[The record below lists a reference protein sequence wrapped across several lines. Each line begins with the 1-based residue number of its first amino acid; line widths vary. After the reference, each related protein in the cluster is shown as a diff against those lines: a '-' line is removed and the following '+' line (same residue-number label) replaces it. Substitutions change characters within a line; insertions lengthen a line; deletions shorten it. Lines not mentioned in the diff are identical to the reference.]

1 MDRYDFIIVGG
12 GSAGSVL
19 ASRLSARPANSVL
32 LLEAGRDIPPGHEPA
47 EILDTFYMAPY
58 HAENLW
64 PDTRVHW
71 SAVPVGRPEPEPAF
85 YEQARVIGGGSSINA
100 MVAVRGAPDDFAEW
114 ESLGATGWSWEDVL
128 PYYRRLERDLDFA
141 GDLHGTDGPIPIRRH
156 HRDQWPPLVRAMGA
170 NFERAGYR
178 HIEDANTSFEDGF
191 CSLPMSSL
199 PAHRVSAAMGY
210 LDAATR
216 GRANLEILGDH
227 QVDTLCFEGK
237 RVVGVSAVGAHG
249 RRDFSA
255 RQVIISAGGLRS
267 PALLLRN
274 GIGPPDA
281 LRALGLPVHSALPGV
296 GRNLLDH
303 PTVFVAAHLRRGTE
317 QDPRLRPNTHCALV
331 YSSGIDGCPS
341 RDMFLTVLNK
351 TTWHPLGRRL
361 GGFAV
366 CLHKPFSTG
375 TVSLRSPDPMLTPH
389 IAFNALADPRDL
401 ARIKAGLRLVAE
413 LLRAPEVAGL
423 INETFAASFSA
434 RIQRLN
440 RHSRLNWLTSALAKV
455 LLDGPAAFRTQLFQH
470 LIRVGPRLESL
481 VADEA
486 ALEAWINA
494 NVTGFFHPCGT
505 CRMGAPGDPATVVDS
520 NARVQGVEGLRVVD
534 ASIMPAPIRAPT
546 NITTIMMAEKIA
558 AHLLREQSLGVS
570 VRG

>member
-1 MDRYDFIIVGG
+1 MYYIGPMPGYDFIIVGG

-19 ASRLSARPANSVL
+19 ASRLSARSANRVL
-32 LLEAGRDIPPGHEPA
+32 LLEAGRDILPGHEPT

-58 HAENLW
+58 HTENLW

-71 SAVPVGRPEPEPAF
+71 SAVRPGQPEPEPAF

-100 MVAVRGAPDDFAEW
+100 MVAIRGAPDDFAQW
-114 ESLGATGWSWEDVL
+114 QSLGATGWSWEDVL
-128 PYYRRLERDLDFA
+128 PYYRRLERDLDFG
-141 GDLHGTDGPIPIRRH
+141 GDLHGSDGPIPIRRH
-156 HRDQWPPLVRAMGA
+156 RRDQWPPLVRAMAA
-170 NFERAGYR
+170 NFEHAGYR
-178 HIEDANTSFEDGF
+178 HIEDVNASFEDGF
-191 CSLPMSSL
+191 CTLPMSSL
-199 PAHRVSAAMGY
+199 PAHRVSAAIGY

-216 GRANLEILGDH
+216 RRANLEILGDH
-227 QVDTLCFEGK
+227 QVDTLHFDGK
-237 RVVGVSAVGAHG
+237 RVTGVSAVSAAG

-255 RQVIISAGGLRS
+255 RQVIVSAGGLRS

-281 LRALGLPVHSALPGV
+281 LRELGLTVRSALPGV

-303 PTVFVAAHLRRGTE
+303 PSVFVAAHLRRGSV
-317 QDPRLRPNTHCALV
+317 QDPRLRPNTNCALL

-351 TTWHPLGRRL
+351 ITWHPLGRRL

-375 TVSLRSPDPMLTPH
+375 TVSLQSTDPALAPH

-401 ARIKAGLRLVAE
+401 ARVKAGVLLITG

-440 RHSRLNWLTSALAKV
+440 RRTRLNWLASAVANV
-455 LLDGPAAFRTQLFQH
+455 LLDGPAVVRTQLFRH

-486 ALEAWINA
+486 ALETWINA

-505 CRMGAPGDPATVVDS
+505 CRMGAPGDPATVVDC
-520 NARVQGVEGLRVVD
+520 NANVQGVEGLRVVD

-546 NITTIMMAEKIA
+546 NITTLMMAEKIA
-558 AHLLREQSLGVS
+558 AHLLG
-570 VRG
+570 